1 MFLAYVGSFFILI
14 YSPIKSFIL
23 GSKHLW
29 PEKMTKL
36 NKHGIPEFAMWM
48 QALLVCILI
57 FLISFG
63 GGQAKSFYTILTDM
77 SNVSTSFPYL
87 FLVGAFP
94 VFKKKGFKQPFI
106 AYKNHTWTKI
116 VTYICF
122 LIILFGI
129 IFTCVDPFIQG
140 DWVTGFWTVIGP
152 IFFGSLALGI
162 YTRATKKNNN

>member
-1 MFLAYVGSFFILI
+1 
-14 YSPIKSFIL
+14 
-23 GSKHLW
+23 
-29 PEKMTKL
+29 MTKL

-94 VFKKKGFKQPFI
+94 VFKKKDLS
-106 AYKNHTWTKI
+106 NHLSLTR
-116 VTYICF
+116 
-122 LIILFGI
+122 IILGLKLLPTFA
-129 IFTCVDPFIQG
+129 
-140 DWVTGFWTVIGP
+140 
-152 IFFGSLALGI
+152 S
-162 YTRATKKNNN
+162 